1 MLDNQGQPVPQ
12 GVAGELFIGGVQVA
26 RGYLNRAE
34 LTAERF
40 IDDPFR
46 PGGQLYR
53 TGDLAR
59 HLPDGNIEYLGRND
73 DQVKIRGLRIELGEI
88 QAGLTAIDGIKE
100 AVVIA
105 HEQRLIAY
113 YTGTAQTVETLRTA
127 LLAHLPE
134 FMVPAQFMHLDALPL
149 SPNGKLD
156 RKALPAPDAVQDRPY
171 EAPEG
176 DTETLLASIWCELL
190 GVERVG
196 RHDNFFE
203 QGGHSLAA
211 IRLIDKLGKAGLAAA
226 INDVFQQ
233 PSVAALARHL
243 DASCSAH
250 AQTIVTVRASG
261 SQTPLFLVHEFTGLD
276 FYFPVLGQ
284 HLPGDFPIYGL
295 PGIPGGEAQPRTL
308 ECLARYQIAQLRKV
322 QPHGPY
328 RLAGW
333 SFGGVLAFEMA
344 NQLLGADEGVEF
356 LGLIDTYVPRLA
368 DQGKA
373 RWQGPRA
380 VENQLLL
387 TCNSF
392 WRTQGEAGTAPL
404 AQLQRLEAQ
413 QSDFASLLASCRE
426 HHLLYGLWS
435 SMSDVQLRDYFEREL
450 AHGHAMAHYRL
461 APLDIP
467 VHLFRAEQGSDSV
480 ASLGWRETLPAQV
493 LLEVGVPG
501 DHRSMMQAP
510 HIATLGEAIARV
522 LQQLQGRAEQPSYQP
537 LVAIQS
543 GQPGHAPVFCV
554 PGAGDSVTSFIGLA
568 EALGP
573 DWPVYGL
580 QARGLDGNRVP
591 HSAVEAAADCHVQAI
606 EGLYPQ
612 GPLNL
617 VGHSFGGWVAH
628 AMAARFEAKGR
639 QVRSLTLIDS
649 EAPGEAGSCG
659 RPYTFGEALEKLI
672 HALQLSTGKALGIE
686 PQAFAQASDDE
697 QLRQLHAAMVRIG
710 LLPAR
715 SAPRALDGT
724 VRTFATA
731 LRTRYQPRMNYSGP
745 AGLVL
750 VDDPSLNTAGN
761 AREQAAMQ
769 AGWQALMPQL
779 ALWQGPGDHF
789 SILKVPDVFSL
800 AAWWHDGQALQLG
813 KVTE

>member
-1 MLDNQGQPVPQ
+1 
-12 GVAGELFIGGVQVA
+12 VA

-40 IDDPFR
+40 LDDPFA
-46 PGGQLYR
+46 PGGRLYR

-59 HLPDGNIEYLGRND
+59 HRADGNLEYLGRND
-73 DQVKIRGLRIELGEI
+73 DQVKLRGLRIELGEI
-88 QAGLTAIDGIKE
+88 QAGLTAIAGIKE

-105 HEQRLIAY
+105 REQRLVAY
-113 YTGTAQTVETLRTA
+113 YTGEPQSTQTLRTA

-134 FMVPAQFMHLDALPL
+134 FMVPALFIHLEALPL

-156 RKALPAPDAVQDRPY
+156 RKVLPQPDAIEERPY
-171 EAPEG
+171 EAPQGE
-176 DTETLLASIWCELL
+176 TETLLAALWCELL
-190 GVERVG
+190 NLERVG

-203 QGGHSLAA
+203 LGGHSLAA
-211 IRLIDKLGKAGLAAA
+211 IRLLDKLSKANLPAAL
-226 INDVFQQ
+226 NDVFQQ
-233 PSVAALARHL
+233 PSLAAFARHL
-243 DASCSAH
+243 DASRIDP
-250 AQTIVTVRASG
+250 AQAVVTVRATG

-284 HLPGDFPIYGL
+284 HLPGDFPVYGL
-295 PGIPGGEAQPRTL
+295 PGIPCGQAQPHTL
-308 ECLARYQIAQLRKV
+308 ECLARYQVEQLRKV

-344 NQLLGADEGVEF
+344 NQLLGVDQEVEF

-373 RWQGPRA
+373 RWQGPGALER
-380 VENQLLL
+380 QLLL
-387 TCNSF
+387 NCSSF
-392 WRTQGEAGTAPL
+392 WRSQGEAGVAPL
-404 AQLQRLEAQ
+404 AQLQRLENEQA
-413 QSDFASLLASCRE
+413 DFTQLLASCRE

-435 SMSDVQLRDYFEREL
+435 SMGDEQLRHYFEREL
-450 AHGHAMAHYRL
+450 AHGHAMANYRL
-461 APLDIP
+461 APLTLP
-467 VHLFRAEQGSDSV
+467 VHLFRAEHDS
-480 ASLGWRETLPAQV
+480 ASRGWHEALPGQV

-510 HIATLGEAIARV
+510 HVAALGAALGQALASLARPV
-522 LQQLQGRAEQPSYQP
+522 AQPAAYQP

-543 GQPGHAPVFCV
+543 GQPGHAPLFCV

-573 DWPVYGL
+573 EWPLYGL
-580 QARGLDGNRVP
+580 QARGLEGSAVP
-591 HSAVEAAADCHVQAI
+591 HATVEAAAERHLLAI
-606 EGLYPQ
+606 EALYPH

-628 AMAARFEAKGR
+628 AMAVRLEAKGR
-639 QVRSLTLIDS
+639 TVRSLTLIDS
-649 EAPGEAGSCG
+649 EAPGEGGSCG
-659 RPYTFGEALEKLI
+659 RPYTFGQALEKLI
-672 HALQLSTGKALGIE
+672 QALQLSTGKALGIE
-686 PQAFAQASDDE
+686 PQGFAAASDDE
-697 QLRQLHAAMVRIG
+697 QLRQLHGAMVRTG

-715 SAPRALDGT
+715 SAPAVLEGT

-731 LRTRYQPRMNYSGP
+731 LRTRYRPAQGYRGP
-745 AGLVL
+745 VGLVL
-750 VDDPSLNTAGN
+750 VDDPSLDAPAN

-800 AAWWHDGQALQLG
+800 AAWWHDGQALQPG
-813 KVTE
+813 KVTQ

>member
-1 MLDNQGQPVPQ
+1 
-12 GVAGELFIGGVQVA
+12 
-26 RGYLNRAE
+26 
-34 LTAERF
+34 
-40 IDDPFR
+40 
-46 PGGQLYR
+46 
-53 TGDLAR
+53 AR

-88 QAGLTAIDGIKE
+88 QAGLTAIAGIKE

-105 HEQRLIAY
+105 RDQRLIAY
-113 YTGTAQTVETLRTA
+113 YTGEPQAVETLRTA

-156 RKALPAPDAVQDRPY
+156 RKALPAPDAIQDRPY
-171 EAPEG
+171 EAPQGE
-176 DTETLLASIWCELL
+176 TETLLAGIWCELL

-203 QGGHSLAA
+203 LGGHSLAA

-243 DASCSAH
+243 DASRSGQ
-250 AQTIVTVRASG
+250 AQTVVTVRASG
-261 SQTPLFLVHEFTGLD
+261 SQVPLFLVHEFTGLD

-295 PGIPGGEAQPRTL
+295 PGIPCGEAQPRTL
-308 ECLARYQIAQLRKV
+308 ECLARYQIAQMRKV
-322 QPHGPY
+322 QPRGPY

-333 SFGGVLAFEMA
+333 SFGGVLAFEIA
-344 NQLLGADEGVEF
+344 NQLRGVDEVVEF

-380 VENQLLL
+380 LENQLLL
-387 TCNSF
+387 NCNSF
-392 WRTQGEAGTAPL
+392 WRTQGEAGIAPL
-404 AQLQRLEAQ
+404 KQLQRLEARQ
-413 QSDFASLLASCRE
+413 ADFASLLASCRE

-435 SMSDVQLRDYFEREL
+435 SMSNAQLHHYFQREL
-450 AHGHAMAHYRL
+450 AHGYAMAHYRL
-461 APLDIP
+461 AALDVP
-467 VHLFRAEQGSDSV
+467 VHLFRAEQGSDSLS
-480 ASLGWRETLPAQV
+480 SLGWRETLPTQA
-493 LLEVGVPG
+493 LLDIGVPG

-510 HIATLGEAIARV
+510 HVAALGEAMVRV
-522 LQQLQGRAEQPSYQP
+522 LGHLPVPAEQAAYQP

-543 GQPGHAPVFCV
+543 GQPGHAPVICV

-573 DWPVYGL
+573 DWPLYGL
-580 QARGLDGNRVP
+580 QARGLDGNLVP
-591 HSAVEAAADCHVQAI
+591 HSSVEAAADCHMQAI
-606 EGLYPQ
+606 EALYPQ

-628 AMAARFEAKGR
+628 AMAARLEAKGR

-649 EAPGEAGSCG
+649 EAPGVSGSCG

-686 PQAFAQASDDE
+686 LLAFAEASDDE

-715 SAPRALDGT
+715 SAPRALEGT
-724 VRTFATA
+724 VRAFAAA
-731 LRTRYQPRMNYSGP
+731 LRTRYQPSLSYSGP

-750 VDDPSLNTAGN
+750 VDDPSLDAPGN
-761 AREQAAMQ
+761 AREQAVMH

-800 AAWWHDGQALQLG
+800 AAWWHDGQALQHG
-813 KVTE
+813 KVTQQ